1 MRYDDYVRRGS
12 SLFSGVV
19 IGVVVVACAGLLAAC
34 ATVDATSTQYVGAP
48 HPPPTDPANV
58 AILRAEPGRPHDRL
72 GEVVV
77 DASTEPPPPIADVE
91 AKMRAEAAK
100 LGADAVVIVLDRV
113 VPTGVYVSG
122 PWWGR
127 SVDTVTGRKIVGVAI
142 KYRA

>member
-1 MRYDDYVRRGS
+1 MS
-12 SLFSGVV
+12 SFFRCCRPIVLALAV
-19 IGVVVVACAGLLAAC
+19 IAIGDLLVAC
-34 ATVDATSTQYVGAP
+34 ATVDATSTQYIGAP
-48 HPPPTDPANV
+48 HPPPTDPARV
-58 AILRAEPGRPHDRL
+58 AVLRTPPSQPHDRL

-77 DASTEPPPPIADVE
+77 DASTEPPPPIADIE
-91 AKMRAEAAK
+91 AKLTAEAAK

-113 VPTGVYVSG
+113 VPTAVYVSG